1 MANPDG
7 DTDQRL
13 TFGRFVVDLNRG
25 CLLLDDR
32 EVALRPKTFAVLTYL
47 ATHPGRLVSKDELLA
62 AVWPNLV
69 VTDDTLVQSIG
80 ELRRALGESG
90 ARLITTVPRRG
101 YRFEG
106 DEAPPERRKP
116 RGWHPLRW
124 RWQYGIIAPFAVA
137 LAVAALWLG
146 IPGSEPTKP
155 AATPPATAA
164 IKPAIAVLPFQNQSD
179 DASREY
185 LADGLT
191 QDLINSLGRFSAL
204 TVMSWNAVATYKGAA
219 AKPGEIARA
228 LAVRYQVEG
237 SVRFAADHVRV
248 SAQLVDIQGRVLWS
262 ARFDE
267 PSADVFALQDRIT
280 REIAGALAIRVTE
293 FEQQRVS
300 AKPTAS
306 FDAYDYLLRARPAL
320 RHPTRASIV
329 EARELLRRAIAL
341 DPAYAA
347 AHSALGETFHVAISM
362 GWAESPAE
370 YWKRVE
376 VEAAEALR
384 LDPADVRGRILLAR
398 SYIAFNRYPE
408 AQTQIDRAIAIN
420 PNDADALAGRGNILV
435 WLGETDAAIETL
447 EFAQRIDPE
456 LNDYDSFA
464 LTLAYYLKSNY
475 AAAIEQAE
483 LNLRRNP
490 GAHFN
495 RAVLAAAY
503 AQLGRPQD
511 ASRVAEEIRRTDP
524 TFEAAEFGS
533 KFLNANDLERL
544 RDGLR
549 KAGLYTA
556 AA

>member
-7 DTDQRL
+7 DNSAEQRL
-13 TFGRFVVDLNRG
+13 TFGRYVVDLNRG

-32 EVALRPKTFAVLTYL
+32 EIALRPKTFAVLTYL
-47 ATHPGRLVSKDELLA
+47 ATHRGRLVSKDELHA

-106 DEAPPERRKP
+106 DEAPPDRRKT
-116 RGWHPLRW
+116 RGWQPLRW
-124 RWQYGIIAPFAVA
+124 RWEYGIIAPLAVA

-146 IPGSEPTKP
+146 FPDKEVTKP
-155 AATPPATAA
+155 AVATA

-185 LADGLT
+185 LVDGLT

-204 TVMSWNAVATYKGAA
+204 TVMSWNAVATYKGAVA
-219 AKPGEIARA
+219 QPGEIARA

-237 SVRFAADHVRV
+237 SVRYAADHVRV

-267 PSADVFALQDRIT
+267 APADLFALQDRIT

-306 FDAYDYLLRARPAL
+306 FDAYDYVLRARPAL

-376 VEAAEALR
+376 VEAGEALR

-408 AQTQIDRAIAIN
+408 AQAQIDRAIAIN

-475 AAAIEQAE
+475 PAAIDQAE
-483 LNLRRNP
+483 LNLRKNP

-503 AQLGRPQD
+503 AQAARPAD

-524 TFEAAEFGS
+524 TFDAAEFGN
-533 KFLNANDLERL
+533 KFLNADDLERL
-544 RDGLR
+544 REGLR
-549 KAGLYTA
+549 KAGLYA
-556 AA
+556 AGA